1 VRSGHTHP
9 TADEAMLAG
18 FLLLVVSEY
27 LSPISCISHSS
38 RLHLQLHENIA
49 SPLTKSHLTQ
59 LETLLNQIDKCEH
72 IYLDIGTNI
81 GVQIR
86 KLFEPRLFP
95 KASILPYFESFYG
108 PASERSS
115 RVCAIGME
123 PNPKW
128 TMKLSKL
135 QSDYQEKG
143 YNVIIFTETAANIHN
158 KNMTFYTTP
167 FDKTENHEWGSS
179 LIAWDKR
186 MIATT
191 AGSISLS
198 SLIQLIQY
206 RKGKTENSTTF
217 MKLDVE
223 GAEFE
228 ILSDLIFSGSICYV
242 KQIAIEWHPWF
253 RREIKPPKVKDLMS
267 MINWLIKRK
276 KNCPSELIHLDD
288 ESYGQ
293 GEEGSYEVK
302 RRGR

>member
-1 VRSGHTHP
+1 MGIC
-9 TADEAMLAG
+9 LL
-18 FLLLVVSEY
+18 FLLITSEY
-27 LSPISCISHSS
+27 LSPISCLSHSS
-38 RLHLQLHENIA
+38 LPHLHLHLHENIE

-59 LETLLNQIDKCEH
+59 LETLLDQFDKCEH

-86 KLFEPRLFP
+86 KLFEPQKFP
-95 KASILPYFESFYG
+95 KALILPYFESFYG
-108 PASERSS
+108 PASQRSS

-128 TMKLSKL
+128 TTKLSKL
-135 QSDYQEKG
+135 QSDYQQKG

-158 KNMTFYTTP
+158 KNLTFYTTP
-167 FDKTENHEWGSS
+167 FEKVENNEWGSS

-206 RKGKTENSTTF
+206 RKGKTENSVTF

-228 ILSDLIFSGSICYV
+228 ILSDLIFSGSICFV
-242 KQIAIEWHPWF
+242 KQITVEWHPTF
-253 RREIKPPKVKDLMS
+253 RPEISPPKDLTTT
-267 MINWLIKRK
+267 INWLIKRK
-276 KNCPSELIHLDD
+276 NNCPSELIELDD
-288 ESYGQ
+288 ESYHNFGR
-293 GEEGSYEVK
+293 K
-302 RRGR
+302 RRLR